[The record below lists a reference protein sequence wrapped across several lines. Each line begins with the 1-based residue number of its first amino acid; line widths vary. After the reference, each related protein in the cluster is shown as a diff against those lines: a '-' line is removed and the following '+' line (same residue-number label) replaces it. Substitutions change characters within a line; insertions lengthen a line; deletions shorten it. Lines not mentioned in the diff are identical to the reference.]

1 MVNKLKDLRWY
12 LSFLE
17 ERGKL
22 VKVKNELSP
31 ILEIPTILREVMY
44 KKGPAV
50 LFESIKDFPGWR
62 IVGNLFVDLDTL
74 KQALEVTRL
83 EEIGITLVEFAT
95 RPLPM
100 GFFEK
105 VKSLGELTKLS
116 KFIPKKVGK
125 AQFKKNVLR
134 GEDDPLDQIPAFKT
148 WPKDG
153 GRYLT
158 YPLVITK
165 DPEKGVYNMGVYR
178 VMILDGTKGVIHWQI
193 HKRGAKAHFDYWRK
207 GEEEIPVAIAIG
219 SDIGTLLTGATPV
232 PYPLDKYLFA
242 GAVRGEGLNLFE
254 LENGL
259 LVPAN
264 AEIVLEGYV
273 RPDEL
278 HEEGPFGDHFG
289 FYDKP
294 IEKYPI
300 FYVEKMYHRENPIY
314 YGSVVGK
321 PELEDAVIGK
331 AVERIFLPILR
342 VLLPEIVEINLPPHG
357 VFQGL
362 MIVSIKKRYPGQA
375 KKVMM
380 ALWGLGQTS
389 LTKIIIVVDETV
401 NPHDINQVIWAVSSN
416 VDPQRDVVIIPNTH
430 TDALDPASKAPSYGS
445 KLGIDATKK
454 FKSENYGK
462 EWPEEVEEDEEILE
476 KVKDV
481 ISQIIGDKNGGSKES
496 LGSGRS

>member
-1 MVNKLKDLRWY
+1 MVKSLRDLRSYLDFLEKNNKLVR
-12 LSFLE
+12 
-17 ERGKL
+17 
-22 VKVKNELSP
+22 VKEELSP
-31 ILEIPTILREVMY
+31 ILEIPAVLRRVMY
-44 KKGPAV
+44 NKGPAII
-50 LFESIKDFPGWR
+50 FENVKDYRDWR
-62 IVGNLFVDLDTL
+62 VVGNLFVDLDTL
-74 KQALEVTRL
+74 KEALGVKKL
-83 EEIGITLVEFAT
+83 EEIGSRLVEFAT
-95 RPLPM
+95 KPIPI

-105 VKSLGELTKLS
+105 VKSVGELTKLS
-116 KFIPKKVGK
+116 KFVPKKTSK
-125 AQFKKNVLR
+125 AKFKKNIID
-134 GEDDPLDQIPAFKT
+134 GADNPLDQIPAFKT

-165 DPEKGVYNMGVYR
+165 DPVKGIYNMGVYR
-178 VMILDGTKGVIHWQI
+178 VMLLDGERGVIHWQI
-193 HKRGAKAHFDYWRK
+193 HKRGAKAHFDYWKR

-219 SDIGTLLTGATPV
+219 SDIGTLLTGASPV

-273 RPDEL
+273 RPYEL

-294 IEKYPI
+294 TEKYPI
-300 FYVEKMYHRENPIY
+300 FYVERMYHRDNPIY

-321 PELEDAVIGK
+321 PPLEDAVIGK
-331 AVERIFLPILR
+331 AIERIFLPIIKI
-342 VLLPEIVEINLPPHG
+342 LLPEIVEINLPPHG

-362 MIVSIKKRYPGQA
+362 MIVSIRKRYPGQA

-401 NPHDINQVIWAVSSN
+401 DPHDINQVIWAVSSYVN
-416 VDPQRDVVIIPNTH
+416 PQRDVVIIPNTH
-430 TDALDPASKAPSYGS
+430 TDALDPASTAPSYGS

-462 EWPEEVEEDEEILE
+462 EWPEEVEEDESVLKKVEDVINRIFG
-476 KVKDV
+476 VKDD
-481 ISQIIGDKNGGSKES
+481 GDKEGVGS
-496 LGSGRS
+496 R

>member
-1 MVNKLKDLRWY
+1 MVKSLRDLRSYLDFLEKNNKLVR
-12 LSFLE
+12 
-17 ERGKL
+17 
-22 VKVKNELSP
+22 VKEELSP
-31 ILEIPTILREVMY
+31 ILEIPAVLRRVMY
-44 KKGPAV
+44 NKGPAII
-50 LFESIKDFPGWR
+50 FENVKDYRDWR
-62 IVGNLFVDLDTL
+62 VVGNLFVDLDTL
-74 KQALEVTRL
+74 KEALGVKKL
-83 EEIGITLVEFAT
+83 EEIGSRLVEFAT
-95 RPLPM
+95 KPIPI

-105 VKSLGELTKLS
+105 VKSVGELTKLS
-116 KFIPKKVGK
+116 KFVPKKTSK
-125 AQFKKNVLR
+125 AKFKKNIID
-134 GEDDPLDQIPAFKT
+134 GADNPLDQIPAFKT

-165 DPEKGVYNMGVYR
+165 DPVKGIYNMGVYR
-178 VMILDGTKGVIHWQI
+178 VMLLDGERGVIHWQI
-193 HKRGAKAHFDYWRK
+193 HKRGAKAHFDYWMR

-219 SDIGTLLTGATPV
+219 SDIGTLLTGASPV

-273 RPDEL
+273 RPYEL

-294 IEKYPI
+294 TEKYPI
-300 FYVEKMYHRENPIY
+300 FYVERMYHRDNPIY

-321 PELEDAVIGK
+321 PPLEDAVIGK
-331 AVERIFLPILR
+331 AIERIFLPIIKI
-342 VLLPEIVEINLPPHG
+342 LLPEIVEINLPPHG

-362 MIVSIKKRYPGQA
+362 MIVSIRKRYPGQA

-401 NPHDINQVIWAVSSN
+401 DPHDINQVIWAVSSYVN
-416 VDPQRDVVIIPNTH
+416 PQRDVVIIPNTH
-430 TDALDPASKAPSYGS
+430 TDALDPASTAPSYGS

-462 EWPEEVEEDEEILE
+462 EWPEEVEEDESVLKKVEDVINRIFG
-476 KVKDV
+476 VKDD
-481 ISQIIGDKNGGSKES
+481 GDKEGVGS
-496 LGSGRS
+496 R